1 LPPQQ
6 LKNIGMATNL
16 RWKAARVLRGLTQL
30 QLADLVGRKEIEI
43 SRLETG
49 RAQPEPHLKRRIAE
63 ILQKPA
69 FEIFES

>member
-16 RWKAARVLRGLTQL
+16 RLKAARVLRGLTQL

-49 RAQPEPHLKRRIAE
+49 RTQPEPDLKRRIAE

-69 FEIFES
+69 FEIFDS

>member
-1 LPPQQ
+1 
-6 LKNIGMATNL
+6 MATNL
-16 RWKAARVLRGLTQL
+16 RWKASRVLRGLTQL

-49 RAQPEPHLKRRIAE
+49 RTQPEPDLKRRIAE

-69 FEIFES
+69 FEIFDS